1 MTAAVVT
8 STYAD
13 VFCDQWGTATT
24 DDYIIYNNLWGESY
38 ATSGSQCTGLDS
50 SSGSTVAWH
59 TNWTWTGASSNVKSY
74 ANAALQFDAVQ
85 LSSVSSIPSTLEY
98 SLDYSGTVVAD
109 VSYDLFTSSTSDGD
123 NEFEIMIWLA
133 AIGGAGP
140 ISSTG
145 SAVATTTIAGTTW
158 SLYSGANG
166 DTTVYSFVASDT
178 VKSFSGDLMDFFT
191 YLIENESFS
200 TAQYLNTVQAGTEPF
215 TGTDVTL
222 TVSSYSAVVNTG
234 TSSGTTT
241 TSSTT
246 GSSTT
251 STSTKELVASSSS
264 IETDTETTAPI
275 ASSAN
280 SYNQEETT
288 ALSTSTTSTAS
299 SVGGEATTIV
309 ASSLSGE
316 GTTSTTS
323 SQSVTSSTWNEQESN
338 AASAASTTSSGATST
353 TTTTSTTS
361 SSWATSPSTTDAST
375 TAETTTPST
384 STATTAPSTS
394 TTSGQKCANRR
405 VRPSS
410 DNLTSM
416 KVFFAAALTAA
427 AVSAVSAADFCDQWG
442 QAKSGNYI
450 IYNNLWGSSAAT
462 GGGKQCTG
470 LDSGSGD
477 TVSWH
482 TKWSWQGGDKSV
494 KSFANAALEFD
505 PVPLTEVKSIP
516 STMSYTVKYS
526 GNVVAD
532 VAYDLFTSSTAKGEK
547 EFEIMIWLA
556 AIGGAGPISSTGKA
570 IDTTTIAGTEWSVY
584 KGPNGQMMVYSF
596 VASKQVENFEGDLM
610 EFFNYLTKSQSF
622 KTSQYLIKVECGTEP
637 FVGTDVSMTVSK
649 YSATVNTGKGGS
661 TTPAQSGDS
670 SSTGAQTTTAPSTS
684 NTGSSSEQTTTA
696 PSTGSSSEQTPATS
710 STGSSSEQ
718 TPATSSTGSSTEE
731 TPSTSSTG
739 SSEQTP
745 ATSSTGSST
754 EETPS
759 SGSSEQTPATSSTGS
774 SAETPSSD
782 AGSSEQTP
790 STGSSAQTPTTSST
804 GSSTEETPASSSGGE
819 TTTSGSDESTTQGSG
834 DASTPTTSSSSE
846 ETPSTGSST
855 DQQETTTAPTTSSS
869 SEEAPSTGTN
879 PKCTLRRARRD

>member
-1 MTAAVVT
+1 
-8 STYAD
+8 
-13 VFCDQWGTATT
+13 
-24 DDYIIYNNLWGESY
+24 
-38 ATSGSQCTGLDS
+38 
-50 SSGSTVAWH
+50 
-59 TNWTWTGASSNVKSY
+59 
-74 ANAALQFDAVQ
+74 
-85 LSSVSSIPSTLEY
+85 
-98 SLDYSGTVVAD
+98 
-109 VSYDLFTSSTSDGD
+109 
-123 NEFEIMIWLA
+123 
-133 AIGGAGP
+133 
-140 ISSTG
+140 
-145 SAVATTTIAGTTW
+145 
-158 SLYSGANG
+158 
-166 DTTVYSFVASDT
+166 
-178 VKSFSGDLMDFFT
+178 
-191 YLIENESFS
+191 
-200 TAQYLNTVQAGTEPF
+200 
-215 TGTDVTL
+215 
-222 TVSSYSAVVNTG
+222 
-234 TSSGTTT
+234 
-241 TSSTT
+241 
-246 GSSTT
+246 
-251 STSTKELVASSSS
+251 
-264 IETDTETTAPI
+264 
-275 ASSAN
+275 
-280 SYNQEETT
+280 
-288 ALSTSTTSTAS
+288 
-299 SVGGEATTIV
+299 
-309 ASSLSGE
+309 
-316 GTTSTTS
+316 
-323 SQSVTSSTWNEQESN
+323 
-338 AASAASTTSSGATST
+338 
-353 TTTTSTTS
+353 
-361 SSWATSPSTTDAST
+361 
-375 TAETTTPST
+375 
-384 STATTAPSTS
+384 
-394 TTSGQKCANRR
+394 
-405 VRPSS
+405 
-410 DNLTSM
+410 M

-427 AVSAVSAADFCDQWG
+427 AVSVASAADFCDQWG
-442 QAKSGNYI
+442 QVKSGNYI

-470 LDSGSGD
+470 LASGSGD

-649 YSATVNTGKGGS
+649 YSAAVNTGSGGS
-661 TTPAQSGDS
+661 TTPTQSGDS
-670 SSTGAQTTTAPSTS
+670 SSTGAQTTTAPST
-684 NTGSSSEQTTTA
+684 GSANEQSTTA

-718 TPATSSTGSSTEE
+718 TPTTSSTGSSTQE

-759 SGSSEQTPATSSTGS
+759 SGSSEETPTGS
-774 SAETPSSD
+774 SNDTPSSD
-782 AGSSEQTP
+782 AGSSSEQTP
-790 STGSSAQTPTTSST
+790 STSSTGSSAQTPPTPST

-869 SEEAPSTGTN
+869 SEETPSTGTN
-879 PKCTLRRARRD
+879 PKCTLRRVRRD